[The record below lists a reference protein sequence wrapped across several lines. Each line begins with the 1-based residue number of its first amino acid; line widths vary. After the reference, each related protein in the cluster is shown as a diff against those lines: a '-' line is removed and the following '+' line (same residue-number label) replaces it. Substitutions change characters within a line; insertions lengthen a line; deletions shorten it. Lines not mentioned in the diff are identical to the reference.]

1 MKKNH
6 DQLARDIVNLIGGAE
21 NVVSLTHCI
30 TRLRFVLKDESIA
43 ETGNIEK
50 LSGVVSVVKAGGQYQ
65 VVIGNEVDD
74 VFQAV
79 GKIKGIQIDSV
90 QSDLS
95 ESGKMNLVNRLIDTI
110 SGIFMPCM
118 PIMVAAGILKAIV
131 IMISTFGLLSTDSST
146 YTILFAIGDGFF
158 YFMPFFLGAS
168 AAKKFGSNMYLGMGV
183 SAAFLYPKIL
193 SLYASHTAVTFIGIP
208 LKLLDYSNTVIPII
222 FAVYVMTKIEKIFK
236 KIIPKIVAGV
246 FVPSFT
252 LLVTIP
258 VSLIIIG
265 PVTSQLSSW
274 LASGIT
280 YLIGICP
287 PLVGFVFGAFW
298 SVFIMFGLH
307 WAVITVAINNLMV
320 LGIDKI
326 LPITFPCT
334 FSHAGAALGVALKTK
349 DRKVKEIATAAFFSA
364 FVGSISEPAIY
375 GINLKYKKPF
385 IVACIC
391 DGIAGAIIASAGA
404 GFTDA
409 VGISIFT
416 LPVTTTW
423 PGGTAMLIGIAIGF
437 FGSIIGTFF
446 FGFNDNMLVETASVN
461 KTEAEIIKDEIIKD
475 EIIAAPVNG
484 KVLLLNKV
492 ADDAFSSGNL
502 GKGIAV
508 IPEDGTICA
517 PCNGRVVTAYP
528 HAIGIVT
535 GRGAEVLVHFGLDT
549 VKLNGKHLEVKVKAG
564 DVVKKGD
571 VLIQAD
577 LEEIE
582 KAGYD
587 VTTVILITNTGV
599 YADVLPTEEKTVKEG
614 DRILNCISK

>member
-1 MKKNH
+1 MKKNY

-43 ETGNIEK
+43 ETDNIEK
-50 LSGVVSVVKAGGQYQ
+50 LSGVVSVMKAGGQYQ

-79 GKIKGIQIDSV
+79 GKIKGIQIDSG

-131 IMISTFGLLSTDSST
+131 IMLSTFGVLSPDSAT

-193 SLYASHTAVTFIGIP
+193 SLYAAHTAVTFIGIP

-222 FAVYVMTKIEKIFK
+222 FAVYVMTRIEKIFK
-236 KIIPKIVAGV
+236 RIIPKIVAGV

-287 PLVGFVFGAFW
+287 PFVGFVFGAFW

-446 FGFNDNMLVETASVN
+446 FGYSDNMLAETASVN
-461 KTEAEIIKDEIIKD
+461 ETEAEIIKD

-484 KVLLLNKV
+484 KILLLNEV

-549 VKLNGKHLEVKVKAG
+549 VKLNGKHLDVKVKAG
-564 DVVKKGD
+564 DVVKTGD
-571 VLIQAD
+571 VMIQTD
-577 LEEIE
+577 LTEIE

-587 VTTVILITNTGV
+587 VTTVILITNTAA
-599 YADVLPTEEKTVKEG
+599 YADVLPTEVKTVKEG
-614 DRILNCISK
+614 DGILNCISK